1 MREWDPALLES
12 SQAMLMP
19 RSAGHILGS
28 EKAEARA
35 RTSESVKLGPG
46 TSSTGTS
53 QHSPKDCREE
63 HTASRSAWRSLES
76 QAFTNALSLPSA
88 SVLFLWS

>member
-1 MREWDPALLES
+1 
-12 SQAMLMP
+12 MLMP
-19 RSAGHILGS
+19 RSAGRILGG

-53 QHSPKDCREE
+53 QHSPKDRREE